1 MNCPLCGN
9 AYPCAHSRRS
19 AGTTAPSGNIHS
31 ENVNSQDPEGRLS
44 PYGTIAVE
52 KSVADVAQEQE
63 LWRNQVASRV
73 QQHRARR
80 KGADR
85 DPNMELRFPV
95 QEAPVDPRV
104 MRARRFVAQAAARS
118 PFAEDEFGANFR
130 AELAQS
136 HDAENVVA
144 ATPNLIR
151 FPRTGGSQSA
161 SRNPPAT
168 VHEYHAAMEELEA
181 ESLLPDCLRI
191 TDVEQETAEHARPE
205 SRGINLHNSNLH
217 NSNLH
222 NSNSQNRDS
231 QNSDS
236 HDNDLLDSDLQE
248 NDSQESFSRRSRS
261 SVEYVADDSPPIVYR
276 AAKAPPAEQLELPN
290 FDDIQ
295 LEATH
300 QQVMPELELGPQ
312 PAALGQ
318 RMMAGLVDSAIVLAA
333 AAVFNVT
340 FTQLAEENPHSRMAL
355 LCAVAVGGVLW
366 TLYQYTFLVH
376 GHGTP
381 GMHLAHLELARFDGK
396 PVSVFDRRCRA
407 VASALSG
414 FSLGLGFLW
423 ALVDEDQLGWH
434 DRMTR
439 TLIRSSA
446 IQPAVARDSIW

>member
-19 AGTTAPSGNIHS
+19 AGTLAQSGNIHS
-31 ENVNSQDPEGRLS
+31 ENVNSQDLEGRLS
-44 PYGTIAVE
+44 PYGAITVE

-63 LWRNQVASRV
+63 LWRDQVASRV

-118 PFAEDEFGANFR
+118 PFVEDEFGAKFPAER
-130 AELAQS
+130 ALS
-136 HDAENVVA
+136 PDAENVVLA

-151 FPRTGGSQSA
+151 FPRTGASQSA

-181 ESLLPDCLRI
+181 ERLLPDCLRI
-191 TDVEQETAEHARPE
+191 TDVDQETAEHARPE
-205 SRGINLHNSNLH
+205 SRGVYSKNGDLQDNV
-217 NSNLH
+217 
-222 NSNSQNRDS
+222 SQNNDSRDI
-231 QNSDS
+231 DS
-236 HDNDLLDSDLQE
+236 HKG
-248 NDSQESFSRRSRS
+248 DSQESFSRGSRS
-261 SVEYVADDSPPIVYR
+261 NVEYAADDSPPIGYR
-276 AAKAPPAEQLELPN
+276 TAKAPPAEQLELPN

-381 GMHLAHLELARFDGK
+381 GMHLAQLELARFDGK

-446 IQPAVARDSIW
+446 IQPAASRDTVW

>member
-19 AGTTAPSGNIHS
+19 AGTTAQSGNIQS
-31 ENVNSQDPEGRLS
+31 ENVNSQELDRGLS
-44 PYGTIAVE
+44 PYGAITVE

-63 LWRNQVASRV
+63 LWRDQVASRV

-118 PFAEDEFGANFR
+118 PFAEDEFGTSFP
-130 AELAQS
+130 AEPAHS
-136 HDAENVVA
+136 ADAENVLA
-144 ATPNLIR
+144 AMPNLIR
-151 FPRTGGSQSA
+151 FPRTAGFQSA
-161 SRNPPAT
+161 FRNLPAT

-181 ESLLPDCLRI
+181 ESLLPGCLRI
-191 TDVEQETAEHARPE
+191 TDVAQETAEHARSE
-205 SRGINLHNSNLH
+205 SRGIYSQNSNL
-217 NSNLH
+217 
-222 NSNSQNRDS
+222 Q
-231 QNSDS
+231 
-236 HDNDLLDSDLQE
+236 DSDLQDDE
-248 NDSQESFSRRSRS
+248 LGHDGSQESSN
-261 SVEYVADDSPPIVYR
+261 VEHVADDSPIVYR
-276 AAKAPPAEQLELPN
+276 VAKAPPAEQLELPN

-300 QQVMPELELGPQ
+300 QQVMSDLELGPQ

-381 GMHLAHLELARFDGK
+381 GMHLAQLELARFDGK

-446 IQPAVARDSIW
+446 TQPAVSRDTVW

>member
-1 MNCPLCGN
+1 LEKQNGILPSALWHLQNGPMNCPLCGN

-19 AGTTAPSGNIHS
+19 AGTTAQSGNIHS
-31 ENVNSQDPEGRLS
+31 ENVNSQNLGRLS
-44 PYGTIAVE
+44 PYVAIAVE
-52 KSVADVAQEQE
+52 KSVADVAREQE
-63 LWRNQVASRV
+63 LWRDQVASRV

-118 PFAEDEFGANFR
+118 PFAEDEFGTSFP
-130 AELAQS
+130 AEPAHQP
-136 HDAENVVA
+136 ENVVIA

-181 ESLLPDCLRI
+181 ERLLPDCLRI
-191 TDVEQETAEHARPE
+191 TDVAQETADDAQSESWARA
-205 SRGINLHNSNLH
+205 SHHNDP
-217 NSNLH
+217 
-222 NSNSQNRDS
+222 R
-231 QNSDS
+231 
-236 HDNDLLDSDLQE
+236 DNDSRD
-248 NDSQESFSRRSRS
+248 NVSQESFSHGSHAN
-261 SVEYVADDSPPIVYR
+261 VEYVADDSPPIVYR
-276 AAKAPPAEQLELPN
+276 AVKAPPAEQLELPN

-333 AAVFNVT
+333 AAAFNLT
-340 FTQLAEENPHSRMAL
+340 FTQLAEENPHSRMAW

-381 GMHLAHLELARFDGK
+381 GMHLAQLELAKFDGK
-396 PVSVFDRRCRA
+396 PVSAFDRRCRA

-439 TLIRSSA
+439 TLIRSA
-446 IQPAVARDSIW
+446 IQPEMSRDTVW

>member
-9 AYPCAHSRRS
+9 GYPCAHSRRS
-19 AGTTAPSGNIHS
+19 AGTLAQSGNIHS
-31 ENVNSQDPEGRLS
+31 ENVNSQDLEGRLS
-44 PYGTIAVE
+44 PYGTIAGE

-63 LWRNQVASRV
+63 LWRDQVASRV

-80 KGADR
+80 KGGDR

-118 PFAEDEFGANFR
+118 PFVEDQFGAKFP
-130 AELAQS
+130 AELAQAPE
-136 HDAENVVA
+136 AENVVLA

-168 VHEYHAAMEELEA
+168 VHEYHAAMRELES

-191 TDVEQETAEHARPE
+191 TDVEQDAAEHVGPE
-205 SRGINLHNSNLH
+205 SRVS
-217 NSNLH
+217 
-222 NSNSQNRDS
+222 DS
-231 QNSDS
+231 QDMDQDMDLQDIDS
-236 HDNDLLDSDLQE
+236 QE
-248 NDSQESFSRRSRS
+248 NDSQDNDSRLSDSRNNDSQNSYSRPSRS
-261 SVEYVADDSPPIVYR
+261 KLEYVADDSPPIVYR

-300 QQVMPELELGPQ
+300 HQVLPELELGPQ

-381 GMHLAHLELARFDGK
+381 GMHLAQLELARFDGK

-446 IQPAVARDSIW
+446 IQPAVSRDTVW

>member
-9 AYPCAHSRRS
+9 AYPCAHSRSS
-19 AGTTAPSGNIHS
+19 AGTTAQSGNIHS
-31 ENVNSQDPEGRLS
+31 ENVNSQDLDGRLS
-44 PYGTIAVE
+44 PYGAIAVE
-52 KSVADVAQEQE
+52 KSVADAAQEQE
-63 LWRNQVASRV
+63 LWRDQVASRV

-104 MRARRFVAQAAARS
+104 MRARRFVAKAAARS
-118 PFAEDEFGANFR
+118 PFAEDEVGAKFPVEP
-130 AELAQS
+130 AHSA
-136 HDAENVVA
+136 DAENVVVA

-181 ESLLPDCLRI
+181 ETLLTDCLRI
-191 TDVEQETAEHARPE
+191 TDVEQETADYTRPE
-205 SRGINLHNSNLH
+205 SRVINLHS
-217 NSNLH
+217 
-222 NSNSQNRDS
+222 SNSQNRDS

-236 HDNDLLDSDLQE
+236 QDNDLLNSDLQE
-248 NDSQESFSRRSRS
+248 NDSQESFSRGSRAN
-261 SVEYVADDSPPIVYR
+261 VEYVADDSPPIVYR

-381 GMHLAHLELARFDGK
+381 GMHLAQLELARFDGK
-396 PVSVFDRRCRA
+396 PVSAFDRRCRA

-446 IQPAVARDSIW
+446 IQPAVARESIW

>member
-9 AYPCAHSRRS
+9 GYPCAHSRRS
-19 AGTTAPSGNIHS
+19 AGTTAQSGNIHS
-31 ENVNSQDPEGRLS
+31 ENVNSQDLDGRLS
-44 PYGTIAVE
+44 PYGAIAVE

-63 LWRNQVASRV
+63 LWRDQVASRV

-95 QEAPVDPRV
+95 QEALVDPRV
-104 MRARRFVAQAAARS
+104 MRARRFVAEAAARS
-118 PFAEDEFGANFR
+118 PFAEDEFGSSFSS
-130 AELAQS
+130 EPTHQ
-136 HDAENVVA
+136 AENVVIA

-181 ESLLPDCLRI
+181 ERLLPDCLRI
-191 TDVEQETAEHARPE
+191 TDVEQETADHAEPE
-205 SRGINLHNSNLH
+205 SRGINLQDIY
-217 NSNLH
+217 
-222 NSNSQNRDS
+222 SQNNDLQDSDS
-231 QNSDS
+231 QDHVSKHNV
-236 HDNDLLDSDLQE
+236 
-248 NDSQESFSRRSRS
+248 SQESFSRGARAN
-261 SVEYVADDSPPIVYR
+261 VEHVADDSPPIVYR

-340 FTQLAEENPHSRMAL
+340 FTQLAEENPHSRMAW

-381 GMHLAHLELARFDGK
+381 GMHLAQLELARFDGK
-396 PVSVFDRRCRA
+396 QVSVFDRRCRA

-446 IQPAVARDSIW
+446 TQPAVNRDTVW

>member
-9 AYPCAHSRRS
+9 SYPCAHSRRS
-19 AGTTAPSGNIHS
+19 AGTLAQSGNIHS
-31 ENVNSQDPEGRLS
+31 ENAKSEDLEGRLS
-44 PYGTIAVE
+44 PYGAIAVE

-63 LWRNQVASRV
+63 LWRDQVASRV

-80 KGADR
+80 KGGDR

-118 PFAEDEFGANFR
+118 PFAEDEAGASFP
-130 AELAQS
+130 AGPAHS
-136 HDAENVVA
+136 ADAENVVMA

-168 VHEYHAAMEELEA
+168 IHEYHAAMEELEA
-181 ESLLPDCLRI
+181 ERLLPDCLRI
-191 TDVEQETAEHARPE
+191 TDVEQETADHARPE
-205 SRGINLHNSNLH
+205 SRVI
-217 NSNLH
+217 
-222 NSNSQNRDS
+222 
-231 QNSDS
+231 
-236 HDNDLLDSDLQE
+236 DLQDSDLQVSDLQD
-248 NDSQESFSRRSRS
+248 NHSQSSDSQESFSRGSRPD
-261 SVEYVADDSPPIVYR
+261 VEYVADDSPPIVYR

-381 GMHLAHLELARFDGK
+381 GMHLAQLELARFDGK

-434 DRMTR
+434 DRMTK

-446 IQPAVARDSIW
+446 IQPAVTRDTVW

>member
-9 AYPCAHSRRS
+9 THPCAHSRRS
-19 AGTTAPSGNIHS
+19 AGTLAQSGNIHS

-52 KSVADVAQEQE
+52 KSAADVAQEQE
-63 LWRNQVASRV
+63 LWRDQVASRV

-118 PFAEDEFGANFR
+118 PFAEDEFGTSFP
-130 AELAQS
+130 AEPAHQ
-136 HDAENVVA
+136 AENVGMA

-151 FPRTGGSQSA
+151 FPRTGASQSA

-181 ESLLPDCLRI
+181 EGLLPDCLRI
-191 TDVEQETAEHARPE
+191 TDVGQETADHARPE
-205 SRGINLHNSNLH
+205 SRVIDL
-217 NSNLH
+217 
-222 NSNSQNRDS
+222 QDS
-231 QNSDS
+231 
-236 HDNDLLDSDLQE
+236 DLLD
-248 NDSQESFSRRSRS
+248 NDSQESFSRGSPPN
-261 SVEYVADDSPPIVYR
+261 VEYVADDSPPIVYR

-318 RMMAGLVDSAIVLAA
+318 RMMAGLVDAGIVLAA

-381 GMHLAHLELARFDGK
+381 GMHLAQLELARFDGK

-423 ALVDEDQLGWH
+423 ALVDEEQLGWH

-446 IQPAVARDSIW
+446 MQPAVSRDTVW

>member
-19 AGTTAPSGNIHS
+19 AGTLAQSGNIHS
-31 ENVNSQDPEGRLS
+31 ENVNSQDPERRLS

-52 KSVADVAQEQE
+52 KSAADVAQEQE
-63 LWRNQVASRV
+63 LWRDQVASRV

-118 PFAEDEFGANFR
+118 PFAEDEFGASFP

-136 HDAENVVA
+136 PDAENVGT
-144 ATPNLIR
+144 ATPNVIR

-161 SRNPPAT
+161 YRNPPAT

-181 ESLLPDCLRI
+181 EGLLPDCLRI
-191 TDVEQETAEHARPE
+191 TDVEQETADHARPE
-205 SRGINLHNSNLH
+205 SRVIDLQDIDLQESDL
-217 NSNLH
+217 
-222 NSNSQNRDS
+222 QDS
-231 QNSDS
+231 
-236 HDNDLLDSDLQE
+236 DLLD
-248 NDSQESFSRRSRS
+248 NDSQESFSRGSRPN
-261 SVEYVADDSPPIVYR
+261 VEYVADDSPPIVYR

-381 GMHLAHLELARFDGK
+381 GMHLAQLELARFDGK

-446 IQPAVARDSIW
+446 HQPAVARESIW

>member
-19 AGTTAPSGNIHS
+19 AGTSAQSGNIHS
-31 ENVNSQDPEGRLS
+31 ENANPQELDHGLS
-44 PYGTIAVE
+44 PYGAITVK

-63 LWRNQVASRV
+63 LWRDQVASRV

-118 PFAEDEFGANFR
+118 PFAEDEVGAKFPVEP
-130 AELAQS
+130 AHSA
-136 HDAENVVA
+136 DAENVLA
-144 ATPNLIR
+144 AMPNLIR
-151 FPRTGGSQSA
+151 FPRTAGFQSA
-161 SRNPPAT
+161 SRNLPAT
-168 VHEYHAAMEELEA
+168 VHEYHAAMEQLEA

-191 TDVEQETAEHARPE
+191 TDVAQETAEHARPE
-205 SRGINLHNSNLH
+205 SRGINSQGINL
-217 NSNLH
+217 
-222 NSNSQNRDS
+222 Q
-231 QNSDS
+231 
-236 HDNDLLDSDLQE
+236 DNDLQDNDSRDDDSLDD
-248 NDSQESFSRRSRS
+248 DSQESFSRGSRPN
-261 SVEYVADDSPPIVYR
+261 VEYVADDCPPIVYR
-276 AAKAPPAEQLELPN
+276 AVKAPPAEQLELPN

-340 FTQLAEENPHSRMAL
+340 FTQLAEENLHSRMAL

-381 GMHLAHLELARFDGK
+381 GMHLAQLELARFDGK

-446 IQPAVARDSIW
+446 TQPAVSRDTVW